1 MGYNKYYSNKTS
13 SYPRSR
19 GRDKNA
25 PVRVPG
31 LKVWVQHNDV
41 DRALRKLKKK
51 VANAGI
57 VRELKE
63 REYYEKPSERKR
75 KQKAR
80 AIKRWE
86 KKMAIDLK
94 KQAYIEKSL
103 VGNNKWS
110 SKK

>member
-19 GRDKNA
+19 ERDKNA

-63 REYYEKPSERKR
+63 REYYEKPSERRR
-75 KQKAR
+75 KEKAR

-86 KKMAIDLK
+86 KKVSTDLK
-94 KQAYIEKSL
+94 KQAYIERKS
-103 VGNNKWS
+103 NRR
-110 SKK
+110 

>member
-13 SYPRSR
+13 SNYPRSR
-19 GRDKNA
+19 ERDKNA
-25 PVRVPG
+25 PIRVPG

-63 REYYEKPSERKR
+63 REYYEKPSERRR

-80 AIKRWE
+80 AVKRWE

-94 KQAYIEKSL
+94 KQAYIERKS
-103 VGNNKWS
+103 NRR
-110 SKK
+110 

>member
-13 SYPRSR
+13 SHTRSR
-19 GRDKNA
+19 DRDKNA
-25 PVRVPG
+25 PVRVTG

-75 KQKAR
+75 KEKAR
-80 AIKRWE
+80 AVKRWE
-86 KKMAIDLK
+86 KKVAIDLK
-94 KQAYIEKSL
+94 KQAYIERKS
-103 VGNNKWS
+103 NRR
-110 SKK
+110 

>member
-13 SYPRSR
+13 SHTRSR
-19 GRDKNA
+19 DRDKNA
-25 PVRVPG
+25 PVRVTG

-75 KQKAR
+75 KEKAR
-80 AIKRWE
+80 AVKRWE
-86 KKMAIDLK
+86 KKVSIDLK
-94 KQAYIEKSL
+94 KQAYIERKRR
-103 VGNNKWS
+103 
-110 SKK
+110 

>member
-13 SYPRSR
+13 SNYPRSR
-19 GRDKNA
+19 ERDKNA
-25 PVRVPG
+25 PIRVPG

-51 VANAGI
+51 VANAGV

-75 KQKAR
+75 KEKAR

-86 KKMAIDLK
+86 KKVTTDLK
-94 KQAYIEKSL
+94 KQAYTERKS
-103 VGNNKWS
+103 NKR
-110 SKK
+110 

>member
-13 SYPRSR
+13 SSHTRSR
-19 GRDKNA
+19 ERDKNA
-25 PVRVPG
+25 PVRGPG

-63 REYYEKPSERKR
+63 REYYEKPSERRR

-80 AIKRWE
+80 AVKRWE
-86 KKMAIDLK
+86 KQVSIDLK
-94 KQAYIEKSL
+94 KQAYIERKS
-103 VGNNKWS
+103 NRR
-110 SKK
+110 

>member
-13 SYPRSR
+13 SSHTRSR
-19 GRDKNA
+19 ERDKNA

-63 REYYEKPSERKR
+63 REYYEKPSERRR

-80 AIKRWE
+80 AVKRWE
-86 KKMAIDLK
+86 KQVSIDLK
-94 KQAYIEKSL
+94 KQAYIERKS
-103 VGNNKWS
+103 NRR
-110 SKK
+110 

>member
-13 SYPRSR
+13 SQPRSR
-19 GRDKNA
+19 GFNRDKNA

-31 LKVWVQHNDV
+31 LKVWVQNGDV

-75 KQKAR
+75 KEKAR
-80 AIKRWE
+80 AVKRWE
-86 KKMAIDLK
+86 KKVIADRMR
-94 KQAYIEKSL
+94 QAYIERKS
-103 VGNNKWS
+103 NRR
-110 SKK
+110 

>member
-13 SYPRSR
+13 SHTRSR
-19 GRDKNA
+19 ERDKNA
-25 PVRVPG
+25 PVRVSG
-31 LKVWVQHNDV
+31 LKVWVQHNDI

-57 VRELKE
+57 IKELKE

-75 KQKAR
+75 KEKAR

-86 KKMAIDLK
+86 KKVAIDLK
-94 KQAYIEKSL
+94 KQAYIERKS
-103 VGNNKWS
+103 NKR
-110 SKK
+110 

>member
-13 SYPRSR
+13 SNYPRPR
-19 GRDKNA
+19 EWNKNA
-25 PVRVPG
+25 AVRVPG

-63 REYYEKPSERKR
+63 REYYEKPSERRR
-75 KQKAR
+75 KEKAR

-86 KKMAIDLK
+86 KKISTDLK
-94 KQAYIEKSL
+94 KQAYIERKS
-103 VGNNKWS
+103 NKI
-110 SKK
+110 

>member
-51 VANAGI
+51 VANDGI

-63 REYYEKPSERKR
+63 REYYEKPSERRR

-103 VGNNKWS
+103 VGDNKWS

>member
-94 KQAYIEKSL
+94 KQAYIEKKS
-103 VGNNKWS
+103 NRR
-110 SKK
+110 

>member
-1 MGYNKYYSNKTS
+1 M
-13 SYPRSR
+13 
-19 GRDKNA
+19 
-25 PVRVPG
+25 PG

-63 REYYEKPSERKR
+63 REYYEKPSERRR
-75 KQKAR
+75 KEKAR

-86 KKMAIDLK
+86 KKVSTDLK
-94 KQAYIEKSL
+94 KQAYIERKS
-103 VGNNKWS
+103 S
-110 SKK
+110 RR

>member
-103 VGNNKWS
+103 VGDNKWS

>member
-13 SYPRSR
+13 TYPRSR
-19 GRDKNA
+19 ERDKNA
-25 PVRVPG
+25 AIRVPG

-63 REYYEKPSERKR
+63 REYYEKPSERRR

-86 KKMAIDLK
+86 KKISTDLK
-94 KQAYIEKSL
+94 KQAYIERKS
-103 VGNNKWS
+103 NK
-110 SKK
+110 K

>member
-13 SYPRSR
+13 SQPRSR
-19 GRDKNA
+19 EWDKKA
-25 PVRVPG
+25 PIRVPG

-63 REYYEKPSERKR
+63 REYYEKPSERRR
-75 KQKAR
+75 KEKAR

-86 KKMAIDLK
+86 KQVSTDLK
-94 KQAYIEKSL
+94 KQAYIERKS
-103 VGNNKWS
+103 NRR
-110 SKK
+110 

>member
-13 SYPRSR
+13 LYPRSR

-103 VGNNKWS
+103 VGDNKWS

>member
-13 SYPRSR
+13 SHTRSR
-19 GRDKNA
+19 ERDKNA
-25 PVRVPG
+25 PVRVSG

-75 KQKAR
+75 KEKAR
-80 AIKRWE
+80 AVKRWE
-86 KKMAIDLK
+86 KKVAIDLK
-94 KQAYIEKSL
+94 KQAYIERKS
-103 VGNNKWS
+103 NRR
-110 SKK
+110 